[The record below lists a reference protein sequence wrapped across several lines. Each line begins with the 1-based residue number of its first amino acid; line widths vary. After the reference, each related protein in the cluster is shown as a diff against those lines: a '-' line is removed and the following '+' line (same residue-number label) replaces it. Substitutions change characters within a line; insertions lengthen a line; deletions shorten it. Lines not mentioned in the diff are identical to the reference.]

1 MSSSKSLWTRR
12 SLLGATATLAAW
24 AHVPRFAYAARGRDP
39 RFVTIILRGALD
51 GLSAV
56 APIGDPNYAGLRK
69 DIALLRDGD
78 APALMLDSFF
88 GLHPA
93 MPNLARL
100 YHKREALVL
109 HAVATSYRERS
120 HFDGQDML
128 ESGMPKPG
136 FVDSGWMN
144 RMLQAL
150 PAGERISAQK
160 GLGIGAITPL
170 IMRGKAPVLGWSPP
184 GLQHADDQLTQR
196 VLALYR
202 ERDPRLATA
211 LESGLTAD
219 RIAGRAGAQPQR
231 GGGPAEQMKMT
242 AQGAARLMA
251 EPDGPRLAAL
261 AFDGWDTHSNEGGAT
276 GPLARLLGGLD
287 EALAAFE
294 TQLGPVWKE
303 TAILVVTE
311 FGRTA
316 AVNGTIGTDHGT
328 GTVAFLAGGAVRG
341 GRIVA
346 DWPGLKTAQLFEG
359 RDLAPTTDLRAAM
372 KGVLVEHLGVSADVL
387 RTRVFPGSDGV
398 APMKGL
404 MSV

>member
-1 MSSSKSLWTRR
+1 MHAAKTLWTRR

-24 AHVPRFAYAARGRDP
+24 AHVPRFAHAAQGRDP

-56 APIGDPNYAGLRK
+56 PPIGDPDYAALRK
-69 DIALLRDGD
+69 DIALMRDGD

-93 MPNLARL
+93 MPNVARL
-100 YHKREALVL
+100 YQKREALVL

-136 FVDSGWMN
+136 FVESGWMN

-170 IMRGKAPVLGWSPP
+170 IMRGKAPVLGWSLPA
-184 GLQHADDQLTQR
+184 LQHADDQLTQR

-202 ERDPRLATA
+202 ERDMRLATA

-231 GGGPAEQMKMT
+231 GGGLAEQMKQT

-287 EALAAFE
+287 EAIAAFE
-294 TQLGPVWKE
+294 TQLGPVWKQ
-303 TAILVVTE
+303 TAILIVTE

-341 GRIVA
+341 GRIVTN
-346 DWPGLKTAQLFEG
+346 WPGLKPAQLFEG
-359 RDLAPTTDLRAAM
+359 RDLAPTSDLRAAM
-372 KGVLVEHLGVSADVL
+372 KGVLTEHLGLSTDVL
-387 RTRVFPGSDGV
+387 RARVFPGSDAV
-398 APMKGL
+398 EPMKGL
-404 MSV
+404 ISA